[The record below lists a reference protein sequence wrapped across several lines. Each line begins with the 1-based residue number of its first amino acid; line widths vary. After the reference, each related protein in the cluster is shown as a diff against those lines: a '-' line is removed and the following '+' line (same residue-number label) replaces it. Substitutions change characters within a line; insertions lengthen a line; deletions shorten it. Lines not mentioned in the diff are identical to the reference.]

1 MTDQEVLER
10 GIRAEHLLKDE
21 TFQLAVQDLIKLLS
35 DMFLTSKPE
44 ENDKRQNIYFAYQGL
59 NDVVSLLNQMIAA
72 RLEVEARLN
81 DGEQND

>member
-1 MTDQEVLER
+1 MTDQEVVER

-21 TFQLAVQDLIKLLS
+21 TFQLVVDDLVKLLS

-44 ENDKRQNIYFAYQGL
+44 EQDKRQNVYFAYQGV
-59 NDVVSLLNQMIAA
+59 NDVVSLLNQMVAA

-81 DGEQND
+81 EAEQNY